1 MRIVLDSSVLVAAFR
16 SGEPFEREAFAILE
30 AVEQGRC
37 SVVVPMTVP
46 IEVVAAIRR
55 RTGSGHLAG
64 TVGERLL
71 AMPAVTV
78 SDLYGFRLPPL
89 LALARQ
95 SGLRGMDVVVV
106 GTAVEFDLPLVTLDT
121 ELARRARRYVDVMPV
136 ATIVR
141 QLVTPQD

>member
-16 SGEPFEREAFAILE
+16 SGEPFGREAFVILE
-30 AVEQGRC
+30 AVEEGRC
-37 SVVVPMTVP
+37 SVAVPVTVP

-55 RTGSGHLAG
+55 RTGSGHLAEM
-64 TVGERLL
+64 VGERLL
-71 AMPAVTV
+71 AIPAVTV

-106 GTAVEFDLPLVTLDT
+106 GTAVEFDLPLVTLDA
-121 ELARRARRYVDVMPV
+121 ELARRARQYVDVMPI
-136 ATIVR
+136 ATLVR
-141 QLVTPQD
+141 RLASHSD